1 MVNGEKHE
9 REKKSQTCQIYSGY
23 PMRNLRY
30 TYAKCIYN
38 RRNLPFWLIT
48 RCWWEAA
55 AAVGCF
61 QDKYESLGSRRGEHF
76 LVSKDFSCYHPPWS
90 PRQLCEGRGASSIVI
105 LFNCSAQLHASSMW
119 ARGPKAREGGGQ
131 ESCLAPFVP
140 PPCWSG
146 GPMVP
151 RRGGLGLEP
160 WRSAGFSKVAVS
172 TDDTSPRAAHP
183 APNSGRFWAM
193 GFISLE
199 RLSWNFG

>member
-90 PRQLCEGRGASSIVI
+90 PRQPCEGQGSLLHRHFV
-105 LFNCSAQLHASSMW
+105 QLLGTVTRLLHVGTWPQS
-119 ARGPKAREGGGQ
+119 Q
-131 ESCLAPFVP
+131 
-140 PPCWSG
+140 
-146 GPMVP
+146 
-151 RRGGLGLEP
+151 RRGWPGVVPGSFRAPSLLVWRPHGPEKGRPGARALEVCGLQQGS
-160 WRSAGFSKVAVS
+160 RVY
-172 TDDTSPRAAHP
+172 R
-183 APNSGRFWAM
+183 
-193 GFISLE
+193 
-199 RLSWNFG
+199 

>member
-1 MVNGEKHE
+1 
-9 REKKSQTCQIYSGY
+9 
-23 PMRNLRY
+23 MRNLRY

-38 RRNLPFWLIT
+38 RHNLPFWLIT

-90 PRQLCEGRGASSIVI
+90 PRQPCEAGEPPPSS
-105 LFNCSAQLHASSMW
+105 FCSTARHSSPPPCGHVAPKPEEGV
-119 ARGPKAREGGGQ
+119 ARSRAWLL
-131 ESCLAPFVP
+131 SLP

-151 RRGGLGLEP
+151 KEAWGSSPGGL
-160 WRSAGFSKVAVS
+160 RASARYVS
-172 TDDTSPRAAHP
+172 TDDTSPRAATLP
-183 APNSGRFWAM
+183 PTQAVSGPWVSSPWK
-193 GFISLE
+193 GFPGTLA
-199 RLSWNFG
+199 RVWPYLVGPGGFTCP